1 MRSNMTMSYIQRKA
15 QSHQQLKT
23 MHKVVLEIFWS
34 LPLFNILN
42 RGLKKWLGENVAKYF
57 LVCWIRDIE
66 NFIVDNKAIITLGA
80 QKSWAIIKSCGMNW
94 FTNMGDYDVKFRK
107 IRFE

>member
-42 RGLKKWLGENVAKYF
+42 RGLKK
-57 LVCWIRDIE
+57 
-66 NFIVDNKAIITLGA
+66 
-80 QKSWAIIKSCGMNW
+80 
-94 FTNMGDYDVKFRK
+94 
-107 IRFE
+107 